1 MLRRGSD
8 NLARSDCGQLREV
21 AHLLTQQKWPSR
33 ARTVLNRQC
42 TSRRH
47 TVAAAS
53 MDEGPG
59 RDAGVWCCCPCN
71 VLTSYLHMFALS
83 SFDRAFL
90 NSVLPSDEK
99 LKMWCPG
106 SASGHVD
113 LPLEQLRESLKA
125 ELGRRKK
132 DSSRKKDRFATEFRT
147 LTLRV
152 ICSADEAE
160 SFKTSGSI
168 PSELWMRLRE
178 VEIVTVLP
186 IFWDTVV
193 VGTFGEEA
201 VRPMQYWFSFHVVA
215 ADFSRQRSGWIK
227 TRTQQRHKANI
238 FMEDF
243 WLPFEYKFT
252 ALEVIRMKVDHIAFL
267 NKNLFSWRTHI
278 ITKAG
283 RVARDIFLESFP
295 EENQHAAGSQMM
307 RMALYSDHLERNKLW
322 VGEPVDGNME
332 AWKIGRE
339 RANVEPPAGRA
350 PLQVLI
356 YIYI

>member
-1 MLRRGSD
+1 
-8 NLARSDCGQLREV
+8 
-21 AHLLTQQKWPSR
+21 
-33 ARTVLNRQC
+33 
-42 TSRRH
+42 
-47 TVAAAS
+47 
-53 MDEGPG
+53 
-59 RDAGVWCCCPCN
+59 
-71 VLTSYLHMFALS
+71 MFALS

-90 NSVLPSDEK
+90 DSVLPSDEK

-113 LPLEQLRESLKA
+113 LRLELLRESLKA

-295 EENQHAAGSQMM
+295 EEKHYAAGSQMM
-307 RMALYSDHLERNKLW
+307 RMAVYSEHLERNKLW
-322 VGEPVDGNME
+322 VGEPVNGNLE